1 MIDEFRE
8 HRELERGYWAR
19 LRQQPSIGAAVRW
32 LFGDG
37 RQLALRFRIVLK
49 LGSLMLV
56 LALLAAIVDNM

>member
-1 MIDEFRE
+1 M
-8 HRELERGYWAR
+8 
-19 LRQQPSIGAAVRW
+19 RW